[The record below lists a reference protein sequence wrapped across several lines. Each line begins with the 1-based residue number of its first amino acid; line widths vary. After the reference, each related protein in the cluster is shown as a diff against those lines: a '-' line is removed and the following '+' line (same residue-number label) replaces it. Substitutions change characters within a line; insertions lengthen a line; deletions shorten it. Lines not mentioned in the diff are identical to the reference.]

1 CAAARPS
8 FRSNHPNPLAK
19 QWSPSMSNVPADLK
33 YTKSHEWVRTLA
45 DGTLELGITDH
56 AQHALGDLVFVEVP
70 EAGRAVKAGEA
81 CAVVESVKAASDVYA
96 PLTGQVTAGNAKLTA
111 EPETINTQ
119 PYGEGWLMRL
129 KPAAGA
135 LAAAELLSPADYQKL
150 LDAEGG

>member
-1 CAAARPS
+1 
-8 FRSNHPNPLAK
+8 
-19 QWSPSMSNVPADLK
+19 MSNVPADLK

-45 DGTLELGITDH
+45 DGSVEIGITDH

-70 EAGRAVKAGEA
+70 DAGRALKAGEA

-96 PLTGQVTAGNAKLTA
+96 PLSGQVTAGNAKLAA
-111 EPETINTQ
+111 EPETVNTE

-135 LAAAELLSPADYQKL
+135 LAAAQLLSPADYQKL

>member
-1 CAAARPS
+1 
-8 FRSNHPNPLAK
+8 
-19 QWSPSMSNVPADLK
+19 MSNVPPELK

-45 DGTLELGITDH
+45 DGSVEIGITDH

-96 PLTGQVTAGNAKLTA
+96 PLSGEIVTGNPQLAAQ
-111 EPETINTQ
+111 PEVVNTQ
-119 PYGEGWLMRL
+119 PYGAGWLMRV
-129 KPAAGA
+129 KPAPGA
-135 LAAAELLSPADYQKL
+135 LAAAQLLTAADYQKF